1 MIPPPFHIPV
11 PAISSIDDFP
21 QFSNECPEKT
31 SIFRAFSHDV
41 SPKKTPIYPGFSHDS
56 PKNHNDF
63 PAFSEK
69 MLPFP
74 PIQHHPTRLG
84 HGFGFLPG
92 HGPKDLVVQG
102 LDVLLGAVVRR
113 PAQREGSTQAAV
125 DQHGVARLGRS
136 GTLGHGDLQ
145 RGMAILKEICIDY
158 MYTYIYMYIY
168 ICTYDVCMYTHI
180 HTYIDCTYRMTACN
194 VHIQL

>member
-1 MIPPPFHIPV
+1 MIFHNSPMNV
-11 PAISSIDDFP
+11 PKKP
-21 QFSNECPEKT
+21 
-31 SIFRAFSHDV
+31 AFSHDV

-56 PKNHNDF
+56 PKNHYDF
-63 PAFSEK
+63 PAFSLEK
-69 MLPFP
+69 TLPFP

-125 DQHGVARLGRS
+125 DQHGVAGLGRS

-145 RGMAILKEICIDY
+145 RDVRMAIFKEICIDY
-158 MYTYIYMYIY
+158 IY
-168 ICTYDVCMYTHI
+168 IVYHI
-180 HTYIDCTYRMTACN
+180 ILYY
-194 VHIQL
+194 V